1 MISLLIIIEEIIF
14 ILATV
19 GKISNFFLLLLFS
32 FLTGLIIETI
42 FKNKKAKIVIA
53 ILIALIFII
62 HFIYYEIFESFF
74 LISTLF
80 TAGMALP
87 FIGMLFEKII
97 GNWHILLI
105 MIFPVVAYIFLLNK
119 IRFDYKRK
127 ISGIIAI
134 IVYIFIIFLINF
146 NGNLKN
152 IYYKINL
159 PMENIMNFGLLT
171 TIRLDI
177 QRTIFN
183 FKDDITI
190 VNDNNVDYSNDN
202 YNILDINFDINSDNE
217 EIIEIS
223 DYLKNQTATSKNDYT
238 GLFKDKNLIII
249 LAESFSELAI
259 DEDITPSL
267 YKLYNSGFKFNN
279 YYSPMY
285 LRATADSEYILD
297 SSLLP
302 IDGKITLEETRN
314 NYMPYNYGN
323 VFKKE
328 GYNIRA
334 YHNYDYTYYK
344 RNEYFE
350 NLGYDYIGCGNGL
363 EENMN
368 CSQNIPSDLEMIE
381 STVDDYIND
390 EKFMTYY
397 VTMSGHVNYEWS
409 HSIVQKNY
417 HYVENL
423 PYSEKAKYYLA
434 TQIELDK
441 ALELL
446 LDKLEKNN
454 RLDDTVILLIGDHYP
469 FGLTLD
475 EMNELST
482 YERDNTFEKTKMPLI
497 IYNSEINN
505 QSVDK
510 YCSNLDLLP
519 TILNLYGIEYDSRL
533 LLGKD
538 IFSDSESTI
547 IFHNR
552 SFITNRGKYNSLM
565 PIFGESMTEE
575 YVNQIKDEI
584 YYKFKISRLI
594 LENDYYKYL
603 KDQLE

>member
-1 MISLLIIIEEIIF
+1 MISLLIVIEEIIF

-32 FLTGLIIETI
+32 FLIGLIIETI

-350 NLGYDYIGCGNGL
+350 NFGYDYIGCGNGL

-381 STVDDYIND
+381 LTVDDYIND

-510 YCSNLDLLP
+510 YCSNLDILP

-538 IFSDSESTI
+538 IFSSSESTI

-594 LENDYYKYL
+594 LETDYYKYL
-603 KDQLE
+603 KEQIE

>member
-434 TQIELDK
+434 IQIELDK

-510 YCSNLDLLP
+510 YCSNLDILP

-538 IFSDSESTI
+538 IFSSSESTI

-594 LENDYYKYL
+594 LETDYYKYL
-603 KDQLE
+603 KEQIE

>member
-14 ILATV
+14 ILATI
-19 GKISNFFLLLLFS
+19 GKISNLFFVLLFS
-32 FLTGLIIETI
+32 ILIGVILETL
-42 FKNKKAKIVIA
+42 FKKKIYKIILA
-53 ILIALIFII
+53 ILIGILFIT
-62 HFIYYEIFESFF
+62 HFIYYSIFESF
-74 LISTLF
+74 LLVDTMF

-87 FIGMLFEKII
+87 FASILFDKILS
-97 GNWHILLI
+97 NWYIILF
-105 MIFPVVAYIFLLNK
+105 MIIPIVAYIFLISK
-119 IRFDYKRK
+119 IKFDFNRK
-127 ISGIIAI
+127 IGGIIAVI
-134 IVYIFIIFLINF
+134 LYLFIIILINF
-146 NGNLKN
+146 NTSLKN

-159 PMENIMNFGLLT
+159 PLENISNFGLLT

-183 FKDDITI
+183 FEDD
-190 VNDNNVDYSNDN
+190 VSLNVDNDFDYSDNN
-202 YNILDINFDINSDNE
+202 YNILDINFDIDTDNE
-217 EIIEIS
+217 EILEIS
-223 DYLKNQTATSKNDYT
+223 EYFKNQQATLQNEYT

-249 LAESFSELAI
+249 LAESFSELGI
-259 DEDITPSL
+259 DENITPTL
-267 YKLYNSGFKFNN
+267 YHLYNTGFKFNN
-279 YYSPMY
+279 YYSPLY

-297 SSLLP
+297 NSLLP
-302 IDGKITLEETRN
+302 VDGKITLEEDVN
-314 NYMPYNYGN
+314 NYMPYNYAT

-344 RNEYFE
+344 RDEYFG
-350 NLGYDYIGCGNGL
+350 NLGYDYLGCGNGL
-363 EENMN
+363 ENKMN
-368 CSQNIPSDLEMIE
+368 CNQTIPSDLEMIE
-381 STVDDYIND
+381 ATVDDYIND

-397 VTMSGHVNYEWS
+397 VTMSGHANYEWS

-497 IYNSEINN
+497 IYNSEVSN
-505 QSVDK
+505 QTIDK

-538 IFSDSESTI
+538 IFSSSESTI

-565 PIFGESMTEE
+565 PIFGESLTEE
-575 YVNQIKDEI
+575 YANQIKDEI